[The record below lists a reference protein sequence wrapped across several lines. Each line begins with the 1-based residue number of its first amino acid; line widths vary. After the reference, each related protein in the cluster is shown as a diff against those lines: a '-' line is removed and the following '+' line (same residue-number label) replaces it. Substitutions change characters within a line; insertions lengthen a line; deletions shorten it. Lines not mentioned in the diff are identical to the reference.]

1 MLPVEKI
8 SRGKRLVVED
18 SSPLLYSP
26 IGGNT
31 LQSLGLS

>member
-8 SRGKRLVVED
+8 SRGKQLVVED
-18 SSPLLYSP
+18 SSPLLCSP
-26 IGGNT
+26 IGGST